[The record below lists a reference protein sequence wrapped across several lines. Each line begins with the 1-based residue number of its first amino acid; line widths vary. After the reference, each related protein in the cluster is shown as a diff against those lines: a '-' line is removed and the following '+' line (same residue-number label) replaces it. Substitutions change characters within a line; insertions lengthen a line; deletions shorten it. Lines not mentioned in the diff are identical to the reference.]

1 MKKETTGEPDDID
14 RKVQCNNGGNEK
26 MAKKAKV
33 KRNRAMQKAAKNKT
47 VKKAVVNEE
56 IV

>member
-33 KRNRAMQKAAKNKT
+33 SENS
-47 VKKAVVNEE
+47 AVARCPGNVQSERTLSR
-56 IV
+56 